1 MIISISYK
9 MIKIITIFTLFN
21 YSIAWKNNFSKK
33 KIITKPFPNN
43 NNNLCIRNRIIK
55 KQGKNKTILDI
66 GCGYGFSTSER
77 PGSLGID
84 TDRNKI
90 DIANKLFPNKN
101 FRLGVIS
108 SWQQY
113 KFNIKY
119 DIVTC
124 MFYLHKLPQYRRKDI
139 IQTAINHA
147 NERVI
152 IIDYIRD
159 FDLDSNTILLTPENI
174 QFSEFLKNYP
184 QDLSNFKEYVLR
196 KNKIHMWILNIDKK
210 KDNENKNKVIFDEIL
225 LKVLQFYRPI

>member
-1 MIISISYK
+1 
-9 MIKIITIFTLFN
+9 MIKIITIFILFN
-21 YSIAWKNNFSKK
+21 YSIAWKNNFIKIKTIKK
-33 KIITKPFPNN
+33 SFSNN
-43 NNNLCIRNRIIK
+43 NKLSICNRIIK

-66 GCGYGFSTSER
+66 GCEYGFSTSET

-90 DIANKLFPNKN
+90 EIAKKLFPNKN

-113 KFNIKY
+113 KLNITY
-119 DIVTC
+119 DVVTC

-152 IIDYIRD
+152 IVDYIRD

-174 QFSEFLKNYP
+174 QFAEFLKNYP
-184 QDLSNFKEYVLR
+184 KDLSNFKEDVLK
-196 KNKIHMWILNIDKK
+196 KNKIHMWTLNIDKD
-210 KDNENKNKVIFDEIL
+210 KDKENENKIIYDEDL
-225 LKVLQFYRPI
+225 LKVLRFYRPI

>member
-1 MIISISYK
+1 MIK
-9 MIKIITIFTLFN
+9 MIKIITIFILFN
-21 YSIAWKNNFSKK
+21 YSIAWKNIFIKK
-33 KIITKPFPNN
+33 KTITKPFPN

-66 GCGYGFSTSER
+66 GCGYGFSTSET
-77 PGSLGID
+77 PGSMGID

-90 DIANKLFPNKN
+90 EIANKLFPNKN

-113 KFNIKY
+113 KFNITY
-119 DIVTC
+119 DVVTC

-139 IQTAINHA
+139 IQAAINHA

-159 FDLDSNTILLTPENI
+159 FDLERDTILLTPENI
-174 QFSEFLKNYP
+174 QFAEFLKNYP
-184 QDLSNFKEYVLR
+184 EDLSNFKEHVLK
-196 KNKIHMWILNIDKK
+196 KNKIHMWTLNIDKE
-210 KDNENKNKVIFDEIL
+210 NENENENENETKLLFDEK
-225 LKVLQFYRPI
+225 LKQVMRFYRPI